1 MKKILASALAIL
13 LVACGADNDGSGS
26 PEKQSRVITIAASP
40 APHAEILSEA
50 AKNMRKRG
58 IDVDIRIFD
67 DYVQPNNVVESGEIQ
82 ANYMQHELYLHDF
95 NHDRGTHLRVAG
107 RIHYEPLGI
116 YPGKK
121 KQLSELAS
129 GDHVGIPNDTTNEA
143 RALLLLQD
151 NGLIRLSSEAGL
163 TASVRD
169 VIENPRNLQLVEME
183 AAQLPRVKDQMAM
196 VILNGNYALAA
207 GFNVEKDAVAFEKS
221 ESLAALTYVNVIAV
235 REGHEKDPLIQSLV
249 SELRSDRIREF
260 IHNKYSGAVMFYT
273 EPMRTGKSATDKKPP
288 EKKKHPAFVDE
299 PSPSGSDTSSAEAQ
313 GGKEADLNQAA

>member
-1 MKKILASALAIL
+1 MRKILASALAIL
-13 LVACGADNDGSGS
+13 LVACGADDDGTGSGG
-26 PEKQSRVITIAASP
+26 KQNRVITIAASP

-58 IDVDIRIFD
+58 IDVDIRVFD
-67 DYVQPNNVVESGEIQ
+67 DYVQPNNVVESGEIL

-95 NHDRGTHLRVAG
+95 NHDRGTHLKVAG

-121 KQLSELAS
+121 KQLSELTE
-129 GDHVGIPNDTTNEA
+129 GDHIGIPNDTTNEA

-151 NGLIRLSSEAGL
+151 NGLIRMKSDAGL

-169 VIENPRNLQLVEME
+169 VTENPKNLQLVELE

-196 VILNGNYALAA
+196 VVLNGNYALAA
-207 GFNVEKDAVAFEKS
+207 GFNVEKDAVAYEKS

-235 REGHEKDPLIQSLV
+235 KEGHEKDPLIQSLV
-249 SELRSDRIREF
+249 SELRSDRIKEF
-260 IHNKYSGAVMFYT
+260 IHHKYSGAVMFYT
-273 EPMRTGKSATDKKPP
+273 EPLSAGTSATEKKPV
-288 EKKKHPAFVDE
+288 EKKKHPDFIDQ
-299 PSPSGSDTSSAEAQ
+299 PSPVGNAGSSAGVSGSGDS
-313 GGKEADLNQAA
+313 DLNKAA